1 MVLALSNVNP
11 EEAQKVAQE
20 LMEEI
25 APYLKAER
33 ADKEDKMKKA
43 LAGEMGIAY
52 KVSSAEKGTN
62 KRNFKLSKRRTRRG
76 ATKRRRRQNVKYSQ
90 R

>member
-11 EEAQKVAQE
+11 EEAQKVARE

-33 ADKEDKMKKA
+33 ASKEDKMKEA

-52 KVSSAEKGTN
+52 KVSSAFKDTN
-62 KRNFKLSKRRTRRG
+62 KRNFKLTKRRAQRG
-76 ATKRRRRQNVKYSQ
+76 NTKRRRR
-90 R
+90 